1 MSFHEWTD
9 LSPVDKLDFRNSRLE
24 DLELAAQVHSQ
35 TEEQAVV
42 AAMSNRVDENEYS
55 LQH

>member
-35 TEEQAVV
+35 TEEQTVV

-55 LQH
+55 LQQ